1 MRIDP
6 LLTANPITGA
16 VRYVTDDLL
25 RETYLAVKP
34 RDLDLVATLEER
46 NAPWSASF
54 ATASAETTRAIEA
67 ALTAVARSTQ
77 SLSPEEIDVSVL
89 PECRAK
95 THLVAL
101 KDLWKDLG
109 KLPEPLA
116 AWARVISSEAKDALE
131 PLPVLDPSPC

>member
-25 RETYLAVKP
+25 RETYLAPKP
-34 RDLDLVATLEER
+34 RDLDLVATLEGR

-54 ATASAETTRAIEA
+54 AAAPAETTRTIEA

-77 SLSPEEIDVSVL
+77 SLSPKEIDVSLL

-116 AWARVISSEAKDALE
+116 AWARVISSEAATAAR
-131 PLPVLDPSPC
+131 